1 MPETNDC
8 MTGDEFVATWNEL
21 FRLRDNN
28 QGPDTCLDKPAFIET
43 VSDSINQN
51 ATRMSSTQ
59 VVHQAQPVF
68 YQPQPQPVQYIN
80 TPARSVHHQPVLYT
94 PSHPQFQ
101 NVPVTY
107 TQPQQVVVD
116 VRNEVNN
123 LFHDFDKDRSGFLER
138 NEILNLLDAIL
149 AKQGRPKATWNQ
161 FNNHMNAFD
170 NNGDG
175 RISRDEC
182 ANFIQDWFN
191 RV

>member
-1 MPETNDC
+1 

-51 ATRMSSTQ
+51 ATRMSSNQ

-80 TPARSVHHQPVLYT
+80 TPARSVHHQPVHYT

-107 TQPQQVVVD
+107 TQPQQVVVVD

-138 NEILNLLDAIL
+138 NEIFNLLDAIL

-170 NNGDG
+170 KNRDG

-182 ANFIQDWFN
+182 GNFIQDWFN